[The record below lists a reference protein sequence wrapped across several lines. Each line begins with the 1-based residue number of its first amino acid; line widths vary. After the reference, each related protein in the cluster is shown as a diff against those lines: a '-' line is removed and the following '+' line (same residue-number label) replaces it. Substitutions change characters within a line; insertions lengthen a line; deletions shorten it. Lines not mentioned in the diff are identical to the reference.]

1 MIVNKL
7 PMEDAFIIHLHKR
20 EDDRGYFGR
29 LWCQEEF
36 GKMGL
41 DTNIVQI
48 NNSMNRKKGTLRG
61 LHFQRPPKAEAKI
74 VRCIRGGIWD
84 VIVDIRKDSK
94 TYGEWFGEELTAE
107 NRKMMYVPKGFAHG
121 FISLTKDSEIIYL
134 VTEFYSSEHEGIL
147 GWNDPFH
154 GIVWPVQP
162 VVVSEKD
169 NDVPLWKDSA
179 TIYEN
184 EAIK

>member
-61 LHFQRPPKAEAKI
+61 LHFQGPPKTETKI
-74 VRCIRGGIWD
+74 VRCIRGVIWD

-121 FISLTKDSEIIYL
+121 FISLTNDSEIIYL
-134 VTEFYSSEHEGIL
+134 VTEFYSPEYENAL
-147 GWNDPFH
+147 RWDDPFH
-154 GIVWPVQP
+154 GIEWPMQP
-162 VVVSEKD
+162 QVISEKD
-169 NDVPLWKDSA
+169 NNIPNWQD
-179 TIYEN
+179 N
-184 EAIK
+184 FAISEDRI